1 MFQNCASKNKATEK
15 QFNKIRHPITIYQLN
30 FGDLSSSYV
39 KWTFSYSKFIFLMYT
54 YFSNYLFVYIFMLKT
69 IPYFIKY
76 NKIHNVDIGNSQY
89 LIKKLIGLHLH
100 IYYKHVYV
108 YVASII
114 INI

>member
-1 MFQNCASKNKATEK
+1 
-15 QFNKIRHPITIYQLN
+15 
-30 FGDLSSSYV
+30 
-39 KWTFSYSKFIFLMYT
+39 
-54 YFSNYLFVYIFMLKT
+54 MLKT

-89 LIKKLIGLHLH
+89 LIRKLIGLHLH